1 MVINVRA
8 GAPQGLGSPPSG
20 AVAGPR
26 SASGREPA
34 ASIVPPTTVTPLL
47 DRAGRGDRV
56 RLTFPD
62 EVEAFRAEFST
73 WLDEN
78 LPPAEETTERPR
90 SSADIPAWAR
100 RFQARMFDDGW
111 LVPAYP
117 PEYGGRNAGLF
128 EQMVYMEE
136 LGRRK
141 VVRTYNPQ
149 GVGIVSAS
157 VVSFGTDE
165 QKRQWAVPVL
175 RAERTAALGMSEP
188 NAGSDLASLTTR
200 AVLDG
205 DEFVV
210 NGQKVWTSGAHHA
223 DVLLVFVRT
232 DPDVPKHQGISAL
245 MIETDSPGL
254 TRRPFAD
261 IGGGDPDFNE
271 VFFDDVR
278 VPAENLIG
286 DLNDGWT
293 VCTGALGH
301 ERAML
306 WVMWSEGLDEMIE
319 DLEDDLADHPAG
331 DDPAIQERLFKV
343 ICDAWALKLLGY
355 RGLAKMQRGMPAAE
369 HSLLKM
375 MGSEAQQECAALAL
389 DALGPDALDQTPPE
403 REPQPWGRGRGHAT
417 WMDRYWFTFAGT
429 ISGGT
434 SEIQRNIIAERV
446 LGLPRG

>member
-1 MVINVRA
+1 V
-8 GAPQGLGSPPSG
+8 Q
-20 AVAGPR
+20 
-26 SASGREPA
+26 
-34 ASIVPPTTVTPLL
+34 
-47 DRAGRGDRV
+47 
-56 RLTFPD
+56 LTFPD
-62 EVEAFRAEFST
+62 EVEAFRAEFSA

-78 LPPAEETTERPR
+78 LPPEADTTERPR
-90 SSADIPAWAR
+90 SSAHIPEWAR
-100 RFQARMFDDGW
+100 AFQARMFDDGW

-117 PEYGGRNAGLF
+117 PEYGGRNATLF
-128 EQMVYMEE
+128 EQMVYLDE

-157 VVSFGTDE
+157 VVTFGTEE
-165 QKRQWAVPVL
+165 QKRKWAVPVL

-188 NAGSDLASLTTR
+188 GAGSDLAGLRTR

-210 NGQKVWTSGAHHA
+210 NGQKVWTSGAHDA
-223 DVLLVFVRT
+223 DVLIVFVRT
-232 DPDVPKHQGISAL
+232 DPDAAKHKGISAL

-254 TRRPFAD
+254 TRRPFPD
-261 IGGGDPDFNE
+261 IGGPGDEDFNE

-286 DLNDGWT
+286 DLNDGWA
-293 VCTGALGH
+293 VCNGALAH
-301 ERAML
+301 ERSML
-306 WVMWSEGLDEMIE
+306 WVMWSEGLDEMVA
-319 DLEDDLADHPAG
+319 DLGADLADSPAAG
-331 DDPAIQERLFKV
+331 DPAVMERYGKV
-343 ICDAWALKLLGY
+343 ICDAWAVRLMGY
-355 RGLAKMQRGMPAAE
+355 RGLAKMERGLVAAE

-375 MGSEAQQECAALAL
+375 MGSESQQETANLAME
-389 DALGPDALDQTPPE
+389 ALGPWALDQRPPDRE
-403 REPQPWGRGRGHAT
+403 RQPWGRGRGGAT

>member
-1 MVINVRA
+1 M
-8 GAPQGLGSPPSG
+8 Q
-20 AVAGPR
+20 
-26 SASGREPA
+26 
-34 ASIVPPTTVTPLL
+34 
-47 DRAGRGDRV
+47 
-56 RLTFPD
+56 LTFPD
-62 EVEAFRAEFST
+62 EVESFRAEFSA

-78 LPPAEETTERPR
+78 LPPASETTERPR

-100 RFQARMFDDGW
+100 AFQAKMFDDGW

-128 EQMVYMEE
+128 EQMVYLDE

-141 VVRTYNPQ
+141 VARTYNPQ

-157 VVSFGTDE
+157 VITFGTDE
-165 QKRQWAVPVL
+165 QKQKWAVPVL

-188 NAGSDLASLTTR
+188 GAGSDLAGLSTR

-205 DEFVV
+205 EEFVV
-210 NGQKVWTSGAHHA
+210 NGQKVWTSGAHDA
-223 DVLLVFVRT
+223 DVLIVFVRT
-232 DPDVPKHQGISAL
+232 DPDVPKHKGISAL
-245 MIETDSPGL
+245 MVDTDTPGL
-254 TRRPFAD
+254 TRRPFPD
-261 IGGGDPDFNE
+261 LGGRDDPDFNE

-278 VPAENLIG
+278 VPVENMIG
-286 DLNDGWT
+286 DLNDGWK

-306 WVMWSEGLDEMIE
+306 WVMWSEGLDEMV
-319 DLEDDLADHPAG
+319 DDLADDLARTGAG
-331 DDPAIQERLFKV
+331 EDPSVQERFGKT
-343 ICDAWALKLLGY
+343 ICDAWAIRLLGY
-355 RGLAKMQRGMPAAE
+355 KGLAKMERGVEAAE

-375 MGSEAQQECAALAL
+375 MGSESQQEAAQLAV
-389 DALGPDALDQTPPE
+389 DALGPLALDQTPPD
-403 REPQPWGRGRGHAT
+403 REAQPWGRGRGHAS